1 MNTEDQHERIE
12 DYLLGRL
19 ADPVAFERELNQ
31 YPELRQEM
39 EATRLAL
46 DAITAGEDHAL
57 KNRLRRLDATTQA
70 TTTPVVKTQTT
81 AKIVPIDRNRRR
93 GWLRYV
99 AAAAVVCLLA
109 GYFLLRPAPGEK
121 LTYALSQVQ
130 PYDNIAYTITKGA
143 ADDNARAAA
152 YTAYEAGDY
161 PAAEGAFNQLD
172 SDDAAD
178 AFYRAQSQL
187 AQGKYA
193 AARPTLDRLAA
204 RTDFQLAAEASFYAA
219 VASLGLGQTAEAMAT
234 LERIAADAQHPLQS
248 EARSLLERL

>member
-57 KNRLRRLDATTQA
+57 KNRLRKLDA
-70 TTTPVVKTQTT
+70 KTQTT
-81 AKIVPIDRNRRR
+81 AKIVPIDRKRRR
-93 GWLRYV
+93 RWVRYA

-109 GYFLLRPAPGEK
+109 GYFLLRPAPGEE
-121 LTYALSQVQ
+121 LSYALSQVE

-143 ADDNARAAA
+143 GDGDARAAA

-161 PAAEGAFNQLD
+161 PAAEAAFNRID
-172 SDDAAD
+172 SDEAAD
-178 AFYRAQSQL
+178 EFYRAQSQL

-193 AARPTLDRLAA
+193 AAQPTLDRLAA
-204 RTDFQLAAEASFYAA
+204 LNDFQLAPEAGFYAA
-219 VASLGLGQTAEAMAT
+219 VANLGLGQTAEATAT
-234 LERIAADAQHPLQS
+234 LEQIAADAQHPLQA
-248 EARSLLERL
+248 EARDLLERL